1 MYAWDYPQKYG
12 ANNAIGSGE
21 RVESLHR
28 RYRGRFGN
36 EASRSD
42 RLRGA
47 GVTETSERPG
57 SFSAVFIGAMRG

>member
-1 MYAWDYPQKYG
+1 MYAQDYPRKYG

-21 RVESLHR
+21 RVESLHQ

-42 RLRGA
+42 WLRGA
-47 GVTETSERPG
+47 RVTETSERPG
-57 SFSAVFIGAMRG
+57 SFGAVFIGAMHG